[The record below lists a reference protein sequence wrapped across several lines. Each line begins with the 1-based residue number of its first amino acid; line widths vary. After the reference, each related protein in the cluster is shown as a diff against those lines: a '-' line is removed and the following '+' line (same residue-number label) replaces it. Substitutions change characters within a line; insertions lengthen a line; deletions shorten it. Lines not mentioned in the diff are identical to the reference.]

1 MNYADLNPFLS
12 HTLSGFLSMLGV
24 GLNFVFFIILT
35 EAVFNVVS
43 IVFETVEYI
52 ELAYR

>member
-1 MNYADLNPFLS
+1 MNYGDLNPLLS
-12 HTLSGFLSMLGV
+12 HTLSGFLSVLGV

-43 IVFETVEYI
+43 IVFETVEYLQ
-52 ELAYR
+52 LANR